1 MARSQTVTTLPS
13 DYNLKLGPVLMNV
26 NGSMGA
32 EYNSNV
38 GLSSSGAQSD
48 FILSPQV
55 GVVAQWQATSVN
67 TLRLSTSIGYNKYL
81 IHPQYDTG
89 QILIAPDSVLGFDLY
104 VGDFKINFHDQ
115 FSYQQDPG
123 TIGSLSNVVNFQRF
137 ENVAGIGV
145 IWDLNKLVLTLNYDH
160 INFISSNLQVL
171 NGSDLSDPGNL
182 NYNADQ
188 VSISGTYAFTTTLSA
203 GLEGAA
209 SIRQYSNS
217 GVEDDAISVGPF
229 VRFEVTPN
237 FKVSASGGYQ
247 AVSTGSGDLT
257 AAQVNTV
264 GLVNPALGAGT
275 TNSYYVNLTL
285 DHRMNQYYTDRFSVG
300 HETQLDVFSQQSE
313 VTYVTYTSSWKV
325 NQNLNLA
332 FTVNYQDVTSPS
344 NSLISTPS
352 YNLFGAGVQANF
364 PVTRSISGS
373 VLYQFNDKFDTPAGQ
388 DYVQNRVGLILNY
401 HF

>member
-1 MARSQTVTTLPS
+1 
-13 DYNLKLGPVLMNV
+13 
-26 NGSMGA
+26 
-32 EYNSNV
+32 
-38 GLSSSGAQSD
+38 
-48 FILSPQV
+48 
-55 GVVAQWQATSVN
+55 
-67 TLRLSTSIGYNKYL
+67 
-81 IHPQYDTG
+81 
-89 QILIAPDSVLGFDLY
+89 
-104 VGDFKINFHDQ
+104 
-115 FSYQQDPG
+115 
-123 TIGSLSNVVNFQRF
+123 VVNFQRF
-137 ENVAGIGV
+137 ENIAGIGV

-171 NGSDLSDPGNL
+171 NGADLTDPGNL

-188 VSISGTYAFTTTLSA
+188 VSMSGTYAFTTTLSA

-209 SIRQYSNS
+209 SIRQYTNS

-229 VRFEVTPN
+229 VRFEVDPN
-237 FKVSASGGYQ
+237 FKVSASGGFQ
-247 AVSTGSGDLT
+247 AVSTGSGNLT

-325 NQNLNLA
+325 NQSLNLA
-332 FTVNYQDVTSPS
+332 FTLNYQDVSSPS
-344 NSLISTPS
+344 SSLISTPS
-352 YNLFGAGVQANF
+352 YSLFGAGVQANF
-364 PVTRSISGS
+364 PVTRRISGS

-388 DYVQNRVGLILNY
+388 DYVQNRLGLILNY